1 MKSFWLMTLSASMI
15 MVFIACNN
23 SPQNKSK
30 NLNKEV
36 KEEELEKKSAPIS
49 YQLQDKLSA
58 NFDSASKAFADKPEE
73 NPKEQ
78 KQKSPSQK
86 TAHETKVDWDKKI
99 IKTANLNL
107 EVKDYKVFNNLLHQ
121 TVKQFGGYVSQ
132 EEQNESSYK
141 IENTVSIKV
150 PVDQFEDAVSKLT
163 EGGEKIVEK
172 KITSENVTSEM
183 VDTKSRIEAKKQVR
197 LRYLDLLKQAKNMD
211 EILQVQSEINGIQEQ
226 LESAA
231 GRVEYLNH
239 SSAFSTINIGFYQ
252 VIDAGAVV
260 EREPTYLNKISES
273 FSEGLKWVG
282 NLLLG
287 LVSLWPVLALV
298 TILFIGYKKRRH
310 SKIKAA

>member
-1 MKSFWLMTLSASMI
+1 MKFFWLMTLSASLI
-15 MVFIACNN
+15 LAFIACNN
-23 SPQNKSK
+23 SGKNKLKTLS
-30 NLNKEV
+30 NEIYLEEV
-36 KEEELEKKSAPIS
+36 KKPSPKISNSEQEKVIGVAESTVV
-49 YQLQDKLSA
+49 
-58 NFDSASKAFADKPEE
+58 ASDDKPEE
-73 NPKEQ
+73 NNNNE

-86 TAHETKVDWDKKI
+86 TNRGTKNDWDKKI

-107 EVKDYKVFNNLLHQ
+107 EVKEYKAFNNLLHQ
-121 TVKQFGGYVSQ
+121 TVRQFGGYVSQ
-132 EEQNESSYK
+132 EEQSESAYK
-141 IENTVSIKV
+141 VENTVSIKV
-150 PVDQFEDAVSKLT
+150 PVDQFEDAMSKLT

-172 KITSENVTSEM
+172 KITSEDVTTEM

-211 EILQVQSEINGIQEQ
+211 EILQVQGEINGIQEQ

-239 SSAFSTINIGFYQ
+239 SSAFSTINISFYQ

-260 EREPTYLNKISES
+260 EKEPTYLHKISES

-298 TILFIGYKKRRH
+298 TILFIVYKKRRH